1 MDAQTQSQKVRPKAV
16 VVGAGSGIAQALCL
30 QLLELGNYQVHA
42 ISRDRPPNLPAAVVF
57 HAVDYSEA
65 DLGSVAKAIA
75 ELPGTLERLIICN
88 GVLHGDDFQPERALR
103 QLHADTL
110 LSVMNVNAVIPI
122 MVLSAFAAQLHTA
135 SAPRVA
141 ALSARVGSIG
151 DNRLG
156 GWYSYR
162 ASKAALNMLLRSAA
176 IELHRSNKSAKL
188 IAFHPGTT
196 DTPMSKPF
204 QRGVPSDKLFT
215 PVFVADQLLSIL
227 DDITADGELSFVD
240 WAGKTID
247 W

>member
-1 MDAQTQSQKVRPKAV
+1 MQKIRPKAMI
-16 VVGAGSGIAQALCL
+16 VGAGSGIAQALCV
-30 QLLELGNYQVHA
+30 QLLELGDYQVHA
-42 ISRDRPPNLPAAVVF
+42 VSRDRPAHLPTTVAF

-65 DLGSVAKAIA
+65 SLALVANAIVQ
-75 ELPGTLERLIICN
+75 LPGTLERLIICN

-103 QLHADTL
+103 QLSADTL
-110 LSVMNVNAVIPI
+110 MSVINVNAIIPI
-122 MVLSAFAAQLHTA
+122 LALSAFSAQLRTA

-151 DNRLG
+151 DNQLG

-176 IELHRSNKSAKL
+176 VELHRGNKSAKI

-204 QRGVPSDKLFT
+204 QRGVPSEKLFT
-215 PVFVADQLLSIL
+215 PAFVAERLLSIL
-227 DDITADGELSFVD
+227 DDIAADGQLSFLD
-240 WAGKTID
+240 WAGKSID